1 MCDFFS
7 GDQRQLERLYLAA
20 LTGEAGPH
28 KADLV
33 HNLCSAVSGG
43 RGSQGARPVM
53 LFAHLHS

>member
-7 GDQRQLERLYLAA
+7 GDQRQLERLHLAA
-20 LTGEAGPH
+20 LTGEAAPH

-33 HNLCSAVSGG
+33 HSLRTAVPGG